1 MSQLRECPNCLKY
14 NVGINLEEK
23 DDSMVCPVCESV
35 FGKPK
40 KIPPKK

>member
-1 MSQLRECPNCLKY
+1 MSQPRECPNCLKY

-35 FGKPK
+35 FAKPK
-40 KIPPKK
+40 KNPPKK